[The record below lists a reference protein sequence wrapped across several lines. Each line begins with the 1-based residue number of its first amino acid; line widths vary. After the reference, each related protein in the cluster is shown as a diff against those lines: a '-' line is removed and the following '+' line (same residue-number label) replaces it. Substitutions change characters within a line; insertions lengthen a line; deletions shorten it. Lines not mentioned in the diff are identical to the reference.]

1 MAKTTAKKSTNKGV
15 DAVCAAELTDVGQ
28 LREENQ
34 DHCRSGAVGKV
45 LIYTVCDG
53 MGGHAGGR
61 QASQLAV
68 ETLFQ
73 RFKKSRKRDL
83 SARLVA
89 AIEEANTAV
98 WEASISQPSLRGMGT
113 TCVTLMV
120 QIESKTAWIAHVG
133 DSRCYRSRGSQL
145 QLMTRDHTV
154 VQRMLDDGLLTREQ
168 AEHHPHSNVIA
179 RSLGGEET
187 VDVEISDPIDL
198 VDGDMYLLCSDGLT
212 NMVPEREIAL
222 LLWGSPVEQIAS
234 DLVNQAN
241 AAGGTDNIT
250 VSLFQIGDR
259 VDRPPEFEFLHPAR
273 KPSPELESMMSR
285 DTRRAEAMTTPVPA
299 VSGESEALP
308 DEGPDL
314 SETKREPS
322 GELTRIP
329 GPAPVILTSLLL
341 AFLLGLAFLIVLWI
355 AKGSA

>member
-1 MAKTTAKKSTNKGV
+1 MAKTTAKNGLKNGRLRVS
-15 DAVCAAELTDVGQ
+15 AAELSDVGQ

-34 DHCRSGAVGKV
+34 DYCRSGAVGKLLV
-45 LIYTVCDG
+45 YTVCDG

-68 ETLFQ
+68 QTLFE
-73 RFKKSRKRDL
+73 RFKKGRKRDYG
-83 SARLVA
+83 ARLVA
-89 AIEEANTAV
+89 AIEDANAAV
-98 WEASISQPSLRGMGT
+98 WDASISDPSLRGMGT
-113 TCVTLMV
+113 TCVTLLV
-120 QIESKTAWIAHVG
+120 HPQSKKLWIAHVG

-198 VDGDMYLLCSDGLT
+198 VEGDMYLLCSDGLT

-222 LLWGSPVEQIAS
+222 LLWGSPVDQIAT

-241 AAGGTDNIT
+241 SAGGTDNIT
-250 VSLFQIGDR
+250 VSLIQVGER
-259 VDRPPEFEFLHPAR
+259 VDRPSEFEFLHPAR
-273 KPSPELESMMSR
+273 KPSPEIASMMAR
-285 DTRRAEAMTTPVPA
+285 DNRRAEAMTTPVPA
-299 VSGESEALP
+299 VSEECDAAIDEPKLEA
-308 DEGPDL
+308 
-314 SETKREPS
+314 RRRPS

-329 GPAPVILTSLLL
+329 GPAPVLLTSLLL
-341 AFLLGLAFLIVLWI
+341 AFVFGLAIVIVLWI